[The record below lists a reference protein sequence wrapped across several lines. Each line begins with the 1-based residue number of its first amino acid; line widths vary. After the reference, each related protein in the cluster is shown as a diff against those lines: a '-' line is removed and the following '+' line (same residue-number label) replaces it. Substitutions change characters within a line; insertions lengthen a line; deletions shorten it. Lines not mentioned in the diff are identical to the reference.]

1 MMESSNYRISQP
13 ISLNGVHD
21 ITICD
26 YSING
31 GASPCIDLVDC
42 YNIHITQCELL
53 NSDLSGV
60 SLTGCDNILIDNCY
74 VANVLDGIH
83 SLNGSNIQVKNNK
96 IKKIGPQ
103 CMLVRFEN
111 TGRYTAGASSYSINN
126 QFE

>member
-1 MMESSNYRISQP
+1 MMETSNYRISQP

-31 GASPCIDLVDC
+31 GVLSCIDLVDC

-53 NSDLSGV
+53 NSDLSGI

-111 TGRYTAGASSYSINN
+111 TGSDICGASSYSINN